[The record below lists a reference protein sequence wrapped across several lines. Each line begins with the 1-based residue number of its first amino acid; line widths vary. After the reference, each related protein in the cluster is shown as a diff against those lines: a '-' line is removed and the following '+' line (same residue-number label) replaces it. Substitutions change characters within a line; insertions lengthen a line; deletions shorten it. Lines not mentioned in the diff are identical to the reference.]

1 MIDLQ
6 NVSVS
11 FDNQRVLNGIN
22 FSMKQSE
29 FVYLV
34 GQTGMG
40 KSTLMRLMYFD
51 LLPSSGKVRILRPST
66 TAKYRASGDGLEL
79 YSKTLSC

>member
-29 FVYLV
+29 LVYLV

-40 KSTLMRLMYFD
+40 KST
-51 LLPSSGKVRILRPST
+51 
-66 TAKYRASGDGLEL
+66 
-79 YSKTLSC
+79 